1 MSDTK
6 EKILQTALRLF
17 ARDGYEAVSVSD
29 IAGELGIT
37 KGALYK
43 HYANKRSIFNSIVE
57 RMYQIDAERSRRY
70 AVPQEKY
77 CDAPGAYDT
86 VSVEAVR
93 SFTMAQFQF
102 WTEDEFAAYFRKM
115 LTLEQYR
122 SEEMAQL
129 HSQCL
134 TAGPLAYMEDI
145 FRDMMGRGILKN
157 SDPQTLSVEFYA
169 PMYLLMGLPNDK
181 KNAKLLEAHIER
193 FIRRNTNCKEC

>member
-77 CDAPGAYDT
+77 CDAPGVYDT

-102 WTEDEFAAYFRKM
+102 WRASGNSPPHSS
-115 LTLEQYR
+115 R
-122 SEEMAQL
+122 SGQRTP
-129 HSQCL
+129 SPR
-134 TAGPLAYMEDI
+134 T
-145 FRDMMGRGILKN
+145 
-157 SDPQTLSVEFYA
+157 S
-169 PMYLLMGLPNDK
+169 
-181 KNAKLLEAHIER
+181 ER
-193 FIRRNTNCKEC
+193 C

>member
-102 WTEDEFAAYFRKM
+102 WTEDEFAANFRKM
-115 LTLEQYR
+115 LTLE
-122 SEEMAQL
+122 
-129 HSQCL
+129 
-134 TAGPLAYMEDI
+134 
-145 FRDMMGRGILKN
+145 
-157 SDPQTLSVEFYA
+157 
-169 PMYLLMGLPNDK
+169 
-181 KNAKLLEAHIER
+181 
-193 FIRRNTNCKEC
+193 